1 MEVIDL
7 LRAKSE
13 GENKSLKAHTREVI
27 KRAEQLKNFVEI
39 NGIYIKEKEKFFE
52 ALKIA
57 ELVHDFGKINYDF
70 QKRVYDT
77 NSNEWEV
84 LEKFLKPIKGL
95 RIKDHE
101 ILSAIWASILI
112 KENDIWASR
121 IRTAV
126 LLHHYNNFYIDEKD
140 LGEIYQNYPDDIK
153 RYLEFLRDN
162 WDTFKKFLEELF
174 KNANIDDIAG
184 KIDTS
189 GERVNELLDI
199 INNHGD
205 LLDFAEFYEID
216 NENPDYDFMV
226 FLGCLRRCD
235 YSASGDI
242 NVEYSENPDKVLD
255 KMKQEIES
263 RFSKTLWQRDVL
275 KDVDGE
281 SGVLIAP
288 TGSGKTE
295 FAILWAS
302 NTGRKFIY
310 TLPLRVALN
319 DIYHRFEDYLGDVKL
334 LGLLHSTAFMEYV
347 EEAKKFGDTSVDEK
361 MTSAS
366 LLSHPV
372 TLATPDQ
379 IFLTSLNYYGS
390 DKIISIY
397 PLSAIV
403 LDEVQAYNPE
413 MAAVI
418 IKTLKIVEVLG
429 GKILIITATLP
440 PYFKPFFFRDKK
452 TREDIPEDFR
462 LNLEH
467 KQMFDTEKVKNE
479 IRNYE
484 LKRHKIKTIDEPLVE
499 YIKTRNEKQNSTIS
513 VNEEVITKYL
523 KKLKSDGKKSIFIVI
538 NNVSKAIII
547 YETLKNMKNE
557 GKIKDD
563 IFLLHSRLFEKV
575 KDDTI
580 RKIKEKLGEIESTDK
595 NKGIIVVSTQ
605 IIEASVD
612 LDFDGM
618 LTEISPIDSQIQRWG
633 RVYRKRNVNY
643 EGEPN
648 IYIFT
653 KFDKDIGTKAIYVGG
668 RLSQKGKAAEMVLEQ
683 TVNVLKKY
691 EDEVLNYESEKSMI
705 NEVFDYEVDGRRLV
719 DVYIKEIVEN
729 LDFLKYFTVEKKW
742 QAQMIFRNI
751 AGFQVVIPKIMEKYG
766 EDWVKDIAKLIK
778 NQENVGLTWEELEN
792 RTQKSKWEI
801 RKALY
806 EYSINV
812 PVFYFN
818 RIRNSIREF
827 KGFYILN
834 INDEDIDTIYRYGF
848 DKIKERFKAQDEE
861 YEIYVF

>member
-1 MEVIDL
+1 MEVTDL

-13 GENKSLKAHTREVI
+13 GENKSLKYHTIEVI
-27 KRAEQLKNFVEI
+27 KRAEQLKNFVDI
-39 NGIYIKEKEKFFE
+39 NGINIKEKEKFFKS
-52 ALKIA
+52 LKISG
-57 ELVHDFGKINYDF
+57 LFHDLGKINYDF
-70 QKRVYDT
+70 QRRVHAD
-77 NSNEWEV
+77 SGEWDE

-112 KENDIWASR
+112 KENDKWASW

-126 LLHHYNNFYIDEKD
+126 LLHHYNNFYINEKD
-140 LGEIYQNYPDDIK
+140 LGEIYQSYPDDIK

-162 WDTFKKFLEELF
+162 WDTFKKFLDELF
-174 KNANIDDIAG
+174 TNASTEDVTG

-205 LLDFAEFYEID
+205 LLEFAEFYEID
-216 NENPDYDFMV
+216 NDNPDYYLML

-242 NVEYSENPDKVLD
+242 NVEHSENPDKILD
-255 KMKQEIES
+255 KMKREIES

-275 KDVDGE
+275 KDIDGE

-319 DIYHRFEDYLGDVKL
+319 DIYHRFGGYLGDVKL
-334 LGLLHSTAFMEYV
+334 LGLLHSTAFIEYV
-347 EEAKKFGDTSVDEK
+347 KEAKKSDDTNVDEK

-397 PLSAIV
+397 PLSSIV
-403 LDEVQAYNPE
+403 LDEIQAYNPE

-418 IKTLKIVEVLG
+418 IKTLKIVENLG

-440 PYFKPFFFRDKK
+440 PYFRPFFFKDEK
-452 TREDIPEDFR
+452 TGEDIPEEFR
-462 LNLEH
+462 LNFSNKKHLL
-467 KQMFDTEKVKNE
+467 DTESIKSK
-479 IRNYE
+479 IKNYE
-484 LKRHKIKTIDEPLVE
+484 LRRHKIKTVDESLVE
-499 YIKTRNEKQNSTIS
+499 YVNEKNNKKSSIS
-513 VNEEVITKYL
+513 VNEDVLIKYL
-523 KKLKSDGKKSIFIVI
+523 KKLKDNGKRSIFIVV
-538 NNVSKAIII
+538 NNVSKAIKI
-547 YETLKNMKNE
+547 YETLENMKNK

-683 TVNVLKKY
+683 TVNLLKKY

-705 NEVFDYEVDGRRLV
+705 NEVFDYEADSRRLV

-751 AGFQVVIPKIMEKYG
+751 AGFQVVIPEIMDKYG
-766 EDWVKDIAKLIK
+766 EEWIKYLAKIID
-778 NQENVGLTWEELEN
+778 NEENVNLSWKELEDY
-792 RTQKSKWEI
+792 TQKSKWEI
-801 RKALY
+801 KKALY
-806 EYSINV
+806 EYSVNV

-818 RIRNSIREF
+818 KISNCVKEF
-827 KGFYILN
+827 KGFYLFN
-834 INDEDIDTIYRYGF
+834 IKDEKDAEAIYRYGL
-848 DKIKERFKAQDEE
+848 DKIKEKLNAQDEE
-861 YEIYVF
+861 YEINVF